1 MDNIENIEVLISKFL
16 AGEASPEEAMQLE
29 DWKLQDIKHM
39 EQFVQSQ
46 KLFAIVNNKS
56 QYLKINKSKAWQ
68 HVQSKTYHETKVI
81 PLYSKFKLQIGLAAS
96 LLLILSTYFLLR
108 NQSTNS
114 ENYSNT
120 ITAKNS
126 IKHIALNENSQI
138 DLAPGASLVYND
150 NFGRTN
156 RKVKLNGSAYFNV
169 KHNEAMPFIVD
180 LGHVFVKDLGT
191 KFEIKLSADTDSIHI
206 KVDEGIVLLF
216 DSASNV
222 IEIKASERALYIKSS
237 KQLLTNNQL
246 IRDEINLNFEN
257 TKLVTVIAQLEEKFI
272 TQITLTNTKLNNCV
286 ISAKFKDDDLAT
298 ILDVIC
304 ETLGLTYE
312 KQSTGFII
320 KGEAC
325 N

>member
-68 HVQSKTYHETKVI
+68 NVQSKTYHETKVI
-81 PLYSKFKLQIGLAAS
+81 PLYSRFKLQIGLAAS

-150 NFGRTN
+150 NFGKTN

-180 LGHVFVKDLGT
+180 LGHVFIKDLGT

-257 TKLVTVIAQLEEKFI
+257 TKLVTVIAQLEEKFV

-304 ETLGLTYE
+304 ETRGLTYE